1 LRHRVLFHLNQIHQI
16 APGGNERLLAFIYCK
31 RLNFRGDL
39 IFANFANRLRFAKN
53 RSREQ
58 FGQCANTTVPTFDSR
73 KLEPAN
79 NFKFIALAQFAKI

>member
-1 LRHRVLFHLNQIHQI
+1 MDI
-16 APGGNERLLAFIYCK
+16 
-31 RLNFRGDL
+31 

-58 FGQCANTTVPTFDSR
+58 LVHYVNTTEATFDSR

-79 NFKFIALAQFAKI
+79 NFKF